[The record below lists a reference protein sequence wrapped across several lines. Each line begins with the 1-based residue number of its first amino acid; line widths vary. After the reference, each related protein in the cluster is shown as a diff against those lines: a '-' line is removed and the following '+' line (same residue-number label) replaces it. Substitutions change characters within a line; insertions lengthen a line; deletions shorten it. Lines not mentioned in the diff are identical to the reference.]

1 MNIAIVL
8 NYIKKLPSVCKIS
21 KEVRPSNLTLFCGL
35 QGVLRGCFSL
45 PYDHLPLGETAV
57 FQRALSICRVGFWK
71 IYRFLIE
78 VGKEVAARARLTS
91 TYIMYNMC

>member
-1 MNIAIVL
+1 M
-8 NYIKKLPSVCKIS
+8 
-21 KEVRPSNLTLFCGL
+21 
-35 QGVLRGCFSL
+35 